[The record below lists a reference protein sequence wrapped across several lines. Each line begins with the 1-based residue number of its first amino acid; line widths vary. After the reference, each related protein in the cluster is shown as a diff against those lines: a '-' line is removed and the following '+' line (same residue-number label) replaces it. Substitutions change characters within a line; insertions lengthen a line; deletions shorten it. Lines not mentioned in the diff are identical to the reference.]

1 MQGQAPWW
9 KVSAAKKHFLARRE
23 TKNTAF
29 VVQDLKTTTD
39 NIHIILYRLPYHNR
53 PSSACWESSCLQ
65 EPWCL
70 LSNLVLSSYQVLG
83 AEYQW
88 FSDAKSSKP
97 QKNTIV
103 CRFSCFF
110 SFSRVD
116 FGPSAFEN
124 VFPKLGTQPY
134 QVLICLVVLVGI
146 RNT

>member
-23 TKNTAF
+23 AKNTAF

-70 LSNLVLSSYQVLG
+70 LSNLVLNFYQVQG

-97 QKNTIV
+97 KKTQL
-103 CRFSCFF
+103 F
-110 SFSRVD
+110 VD
-116 FGPSAFEN
+116 FH
-124 VFPKLGTQPY
+124 VFFVQSCWFWTIRFWECVSQVGNPALPGLCMSCSLG
-134 QVLICLVVLVGI
+134 
-146 RNT
+146 RH